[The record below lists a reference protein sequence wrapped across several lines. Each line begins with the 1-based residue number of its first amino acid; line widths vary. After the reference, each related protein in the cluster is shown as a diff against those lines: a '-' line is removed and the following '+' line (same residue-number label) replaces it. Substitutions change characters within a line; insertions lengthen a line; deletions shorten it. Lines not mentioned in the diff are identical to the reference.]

1 MDVFFGAEDRNRTG
15 TKFNPRRILSPVRLP
30 VPPLR
35 QVLVYNSIM
44 TKLCQVFFIYNLI
57 IFEGVS
63 LGATHI
69 SAFLPIRESA
79 LWEVASARSS
89 VLLSLLR

>member
-35 QVLVYNSIM
+35 QVLVYNSTMKIV
-44 TKLCQVFFIYNLI
+44 CQEFFAHNLI
-57 IFEGVS
+57 IFDGIS
-63 LGATHI
+63 LGATVT
-69 SAFLPIRESA
+69 SAFLPMRDNALFEVESA
-79 LWEVASARSS
+79 SS
-89 VLLSLLR
+89 TVLFSLLR